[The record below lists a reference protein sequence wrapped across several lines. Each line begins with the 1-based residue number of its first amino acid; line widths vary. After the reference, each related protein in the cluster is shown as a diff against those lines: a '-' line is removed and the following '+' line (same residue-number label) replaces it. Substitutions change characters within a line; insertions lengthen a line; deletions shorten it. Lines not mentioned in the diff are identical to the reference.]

1 MTEYEILDVIVSRF
15 SSMTEQASLYFA
27 LVSGYLITAYLVG
40 LKLTRLHV
48 SVINGLYVVWIL
60 GIVGGYTTTVDA
72 VVDLEAALSALE
84 RTSATASNT
93 LYAYSFTAV
102 QLAGLLASL
111 VFMWAVRHPKT
122 E

>member
-40 LKLTRLHV
+40 AKLTRLQV
-48 SVINGLYVVWIL
+48 SVVNGLYVVWVL
-60 GIVGGYTTTVDA
+60 GIIGGYTTTVGA
-72 VVDLEAALSALE
+72 VLDLETALVALAK
-84 RTSATASNT
+84 TSSKVSNT
-93 LYAYSFTAV
+93 LYAYSFAV
-102 QLAGLLASL
+102 VQVVGLLASIL
-111 VFMWAVRHPKT
+111 FMWSVRHPK